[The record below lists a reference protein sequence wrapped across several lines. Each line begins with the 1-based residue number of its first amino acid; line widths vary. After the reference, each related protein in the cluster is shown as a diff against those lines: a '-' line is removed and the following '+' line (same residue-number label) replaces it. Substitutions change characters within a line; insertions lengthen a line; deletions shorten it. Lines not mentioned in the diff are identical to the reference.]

1 MTEAIRADTQ
11 RMILVGRIH
20 GAFGV
25 RGELKLESFTE
36 PRAAIFR
43 YQPWTLR
50 DTHGRERALV
60 GASGRETHKGL
71 VAVFPEVA
79 DRDAA
84 EALRGTEVYAPR
96 SALPPPK
103 PGEYYWVD
111 LEGLRVV
118 NLDGA
123 DFGTVS
129 HLFSTGANDV
139 LVAHGERE
147 RMIPFLEPDYIRS
160 VDFKAGLVTVD
171 WDADF

>member
-1 MTEAIRADTQ
+1 M
-11 RMILVGRIH
+11 
-20 GAFGV
+20 
-25 RGELKLESFTE
+25 RGELKLESFTD
-36 PRAAIFR
+36 PARSIFR

-50 DTHGRERALV
+50 NPQGAERELSDAR
-60 GASGRETHKGL
+60 GRETAKGI
-71 VAVFPEVA
+71 VATFPGVE

-84 EALRGTEVYAPR
+84 DALRGTEVWAPR
-96 SALPPPK
+96 SVLPPPK

-118 NLDGA
+118 NLEGA

-139 LVAHGERE
+139 LVAHGGASGEGRE

-160 VDFKAGLVTVD
+160 VDFEAGVVTVD
-171 WDADF
+171 WDSEF

>member
-1 MTEAIRADTQ
+1 MNDPTR
-11 RMILVGRIH
+11 RILMGRIH

-25 RGELKLESFTE
+25 RGELKLESFSD
-36 PRAAIFR
+36 PPDAIFR
-43 YQPWTLR
+43 YRPWTLR
-50 DTHGRERALV
+50 TAQGVERELELEGARGRSTA
-60 GASGRETHKGL
+60 KGIVMSL
-71 VAVFPEVA
+71 PGVE

-84 EALRGTEVYAPR
+84 EALKGSEIHVPR

-103 PGEYYWVD
+103 PGQYYWVD

-118 NLDGA
+118 NTEGA

-139 LVAHGERE
+139 LVARGDRE
-147 RMIPFLEPDYIRS
+147 RMVPFLEPDYIVS
-160 VDFKAGLVTVD
+160 VDFDAGCITVD

>member
-1 MTEAIRADTQ
+1 
-11 RMILVGRIH
+11 MILLGKVL

-25 RGELKLESFTE
+25 RGELKLESFTD
-36 PRAAIFR
+36 PKSAILR

-50 DTHGRERALV
+50 DAQGRERELAD
-60 GASGRETHKGL
+60 ARGRDTAKGL
-71 VAVFPEVA
+71 VATFPGVE

-84 EALRGTEVYAPR
+84 EALRGSEVYAPR
-96 SALPPPK
+96 SALPPPA

-118 NLDGA
+118 NLEGA
-123 DFGTVS
+123 DFGIVS

-139 LVAHGERE
+139 LVAHGERD
-147 RMIPFLEPDYIRS
+147 RMIPFLEPDYIKS
-160 VDFKAGLVTVD
+160 VDFDAGLVTVD